1 MILEIPELNQ
11 VWEKLKP
18 ILQFVLQSGFIMTA
32 VYTLERLFIMKM
44 FNKRSAKLGTDVAT
58 IGNNLLQQVGNSTIK
73 VNIKPL
79 VDNQF
84 KDSLA
89 QVETYIEDIMKN
101 LVKAN
106 LERESKRDKV
116 IIDMANVFSNAY
128 GIGEEEKAKLIADI
142 KELEKCRDIQ
152 EKENTPAQLTIVL
165 EDEKEVK
172 EQDIEVEDTVTSLD
186 R

>member
-1 MILEIPELNQ
+1 
-11 VWEKLKP
+11 
-18 ILQFVLQSGFIMTA
+18 
-32 VYTLERLFIMKM
+32 M
-44 FNKRSAKLGTDVAT
+44 FNKKSDKLGADVAT

-128 GIGEEEKAKLIADI
+128 GIGEEEKSKLIADI

>member
-1 MILEIPELNQ
+1 
-11 VWEKLKP
+11 
-18 ILQFVLQSGFIMTA
+18 
-32 VYTLERLFIMKM
+32 
-44 FNKRSAKLGTDVAT
+44 
-58 IGNNLLQQVGNSTIK
+58 
-73 VNIKPL
+73 
-79 VDNQF
+79 
-84 KDSLA
+84 
-89 QVETYIEDIMKN
+89 
-101 LVKAN
+101 
-106 LERESKRDKV
+106 
-116 IIDMANVFSNAY
+116 MANVFSNAY